1 MAGVRGQGRQFDID
15 DALDKAMDIFWRN
28 GYEGTS
34 IAKLTTGMGITASS
48 LYAAFQ
54 DKQHL
59 FDQVVEHY
67 LNTEGR
73 FTDLAFN
80 EEEHAL
86 PLIRRILF
94 EAADKYS
101 DKSGPGGCL
110 IACAATCV
118 TDANR
123 DIEKKLE
130 SHRISNIKRIKN
142 IIDADLEKEVIVSD
156 VNAENIAEFIG
167 TVLQGMAQRGRDG
180 ASLRNLQST
189 ARITYICVECTF
201 NGFDYWNLND
211 SSQSRVRSEHVGLEE
226 AAGDV

>member
-1 MAGVRGQGRQFDID
+1 MAGVRGQGRQFNID

-101 DKSGPGGCL
+101 DKNGLGGC
-110 IACAATCV
+110 
-118 TDANR
+118 
-123 DIEKKLE
+123 
-130 SHRISNIKRIKN
+130 
-142 IIDADLEKEVIVSD
+142 
-156 VNAENIAEFIG
+156 
-167 TVLQGMAQRGRDG
+167 
-180 ASLRNLQST
+180 
-189 ARITYICVECTF
+189 
-201 NGFDYWNLND
+201 
-211 SSQSRVRSEHVGLEE
+211 SS
-226 AAGDV
+226 